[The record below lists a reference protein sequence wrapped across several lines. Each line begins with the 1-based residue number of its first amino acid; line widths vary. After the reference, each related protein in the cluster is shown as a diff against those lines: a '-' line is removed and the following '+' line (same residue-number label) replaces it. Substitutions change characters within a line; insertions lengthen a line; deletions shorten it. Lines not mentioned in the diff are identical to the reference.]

1 MRDPERIDRV
11 LAKLGE
17 AWHRVPDWRL
27 GQLVSNLQGLGPRDV
42 FYTEDDKWEEWL
54 DDLLAERPAA
64 ETGASS

>member
-17 AWHRVPDWRL
+17 AW
-27 GQLVSNLQGLGPRDV
+27 